1 MWKKIIVAVLVVTV
15 AAATVMAVIEV
26 QGNAAAAAA
35 TATQEAAAAQTA
47 TPTNGAGNGN
57 AGQGKQQ
64 GQNAGDGAAVQQ
76 ELNQSANNVGEP
88 WSATATIVELG
99 DVGMTVTLDDSSQ
112 VYVELGPSFYW
123 QEQGSL
129 AVGDAITID
138 GFYNGDQY
146 HAASI
151 TQADGTV
158 LALRSETG
166 QPLWSGGA
174 ANSGGTSHGSQGA
187 GGTGQEVQIAPEDW
201 VTMTATVAT
210 VNRNGLTIE
219 TAEGEVMVL
228 SFGRADFWQSQAV
241 QFAAGDAIEVQGFWQ
256 DGQFQTGQ
264 VTKTAT
270 GERLLLRD
278 PNGRPLWGGP
288 GRNGGQ
294 GGNGGQGQGHATPT
308 ND

>member
-15 AAATVMAVIEV
+15 AAATVMAAIEV

-35 TATQEAAAAQTA
+35 TQTAVARQAA
-47 TPTNGAGNGN
+47 TPTTGAGAGN

-64 GQNAGDGAAVQQ
+64 GQNTGDGAAVQQ
-76 ELNQSANNVGEP
+76 QQNQSVDNVGEP
-88 WSATATIVELG
+88 WSATATIAELG
-99 DVGMTVTLDDSSQ
+99 DVGMTVTLEDGSP

-123 QEQGSL
+123 QEQGTL
-129 AVGDAITID
+129 AVGDVITID

-158 LALRSETG
+158 LALRSEAG

-174 ANSGGTSHGSQGA
+174 SNGGEASHGSQGA

-228 SFGRADFWQSQAV
+228 SFGRADFWQEQAV
-241 QFAAGDAIEVQGFWQ
+241 QFAEGDAIEVQGFWQ

-308 ND
+308 NG

>member
-1 MWKKIIVAVLVVTV
+1 MWKKIIVTMLVVTV
-15 AAATVMAVIEV
+15 TAATVMVVIEV
-26 QGNAAAAAA
+26 QGNAAAATQ
-35 TATQEAAAAQTA
+35 TAVAQTA
-47 TPTNGAGNGN
+47 TPMLGAGNGN

-76 ELNQSANNVGEP
+76 QLNQAVDNVGEP
-88 WSATATIVELG
+88 WSAAATIAELG
-99 DVGMTVTLDDSSQ
+99 DVGMTVTLEDGSP
-112 VYVELGPSFYW
+112 VYVELGPSYYW
-123 QEQGSL
+123 QEQGTL

-174 ANSGGTSHGSQGA
+174 SNGGGVSQGSQGA

-210 VNRNGLTIE
+210 VNRNGLTVA
-219 TAEGEVMVL
+219 TAEGEVTVL

-308 ND
+308 NG

>member
-1 MWKKIIVAVLVVTV
+1 MWKKMIVAVLVLTV
-15 AAATVMAVIEV
+15 AAATVMAAIEV

-35 TATQEAAAAQTA
+35 TQTAVATQAA
-47 TPTNGAGNGN
+47 TPTTGAGNGN

-64 GQNAGDGAAVQQ
+64 GQNTGDGAAVQQ
-76 ELNQSANNVGEP
+76 QQNQSVDNVGEP
-88 WSATATIVELG
+88 WSATATIAELG
-99 DVGMTVTLDDSSQ
+99 DVGMTVTLEDGSP

-123 QEQGSL
+123 QGQGTL

-158 LALRSETG
+158 LALRSEAG

-174 ANSGGTSHGSQGA
+174 SNGGGSSHSSQGA

-219 TAEGEVMVL
+219 TADGEVMVL
-228 SFGRADFWQSQAV
+228 SFGRADFWQEQAV
-241 QFAAGDAIEVQGFWQ
+241 QFAEGDAIEVQGFWQ

-308 ND
+308 NG

>member
-1 MWKKIIVAVLVVTV
+1 MWKKMIVAALVVTV
-15 AAATVMAVIEV
+15 TAAAVMAAIEV
-26 QGNAAAAAA
+26 QGNAAAAA
-35 TATQEAAAAQTA
+35 TQEAVATQAT
-47 TPTNGAGNGN
+47 TPTNAGN

-64 GQNAGDGAAVQQ
+64 GKNAGNGAAVQQ
-76 ELNQSANNVGEP
+76 ELNQSVDNVGEP
-88 WSATATIVELG
+88 WSATATIAELG
-99 DVGMTVTLDDSSQ
+99 DVGMTVTLDDGSQ
-112 VYVELGPSFYW
+112 VYVELGPAFYW

-129 AVGDAITID
+129 AAGDAITID

-146 HAASI
+146 HAAAI
-151 TQADGTV
+151 TQTDGTV
-158 LALRSETG
+158 LALRAETG

-174 ANSGGTSHGSQGA
+174 SNGGGASHSSQGA
-187 GGTGQEVQIAPEDW
+187 GGAGQEVQIAPEDW

-219 TAEGEVMVL
+219 TTEGEVMAL

-241 QFAAGDAIEVQGFWQ
+241 QFAEGDAVEVKGFWQ
-256 DGQFQTGQ
+256 DRQFQTGQ

-294 GGNGGQGQGHATPT
+294 GGKGGQGQGHATPT
-308 ND
+308 NG

>member
-15 AAATVMAVIEV
+15 AAATVMAAIEV

-35 TATQEAAAAQTA
+35 TQTAVATQAA
-47 TPTNGAGNGN
+47 TPTTGAGNGN

-64 GQNAGDGAAVQQ
+64 GQNTGDGAAVQQ
-76 ELNQSANNVGEP
+76 QQNQSVDNVGEP
-88 WSATATIVELG
+88 WSATGTIAELG
-99 DVGMTVTLDDSSQ
+99 DVGMTVTLEDGSP

-123 QEQGSL
+123 QGQGTL
-129 AVGDAITID
+129 AVGDDDHDRRLLQRRPIPRRVDHPGRWHGA
-138 GFYNGDQY
+138 
-146 HAASI
+146 
-151 TQADGTV
+151 
-158 LALRSETG
+158 
-166 QPLWSGGA
+166 GA
-174 ANSGGTSHGSQGA
+174 ALGGGSAAVVGRRVEAAAGTSHGSQGA

-219 TAEGEVMVL
+219 TADGEVMVL
-228 SFGRADFWQSQAV
+228 SFGNGPTSGRSRPYSLPKATLSRCK
-241 QFAAGDAIEVQGFWQ
+241 GFWQ

-308 ND
+308 NG

>member
-1 MWKKIIVAVLVVTV
+1 MWKKMIVATLVVTV
-15 AAATVMAVIEV
+15 AAAAVMAVIEV

-35 TATQEAAAAQTA
+35 QAAVAAQTA
-47 TPTNGAGNGN
+47 TPTTGAGNGN
-57 AGQGKQQ
+57 AGQGKRQ
-64 GQNAGDGAAVQQ
+64 GQNAGDGVQQ
-76 ELNQSANNVGEP
+76 QLNQSVDNIGEP
-88 WSATATIVELG
+88 WSATATIAELG
-99 DVGMTVTLDDSSQ
+99 DVGMTVTLEDGSP

-123 QEQGSL
+123 QEQGML
-129 AVGDAITID
+129 AVGDVITID

-151 TQADGTV
+151 TQVDGTV
-158 LALRSETG
+158 LALRSEAG

-174 ANSGGTSHGSQGA
+174 SNGGGASHGSQGA
-187 GGTGQEVQIAPEDW
+187 GGTGQVQIDPEDW

-210 VNRNGLTIE
+210 VNRNGLTIA

-308 ND
+308 NG